1 MPKSRI
7 RTSKNGEKSR
17 RWVWGLRETA
27 VSSFLRSNWERMEWL
42 LIERKKRNYEEEWF
56 QEQKF

>member
-42 LIERKKRNYEEEWF
+42 LIERKKE
-56 QEQKF
+56 KL